1 MRRSTIRFIAV
12 SLLVVPLVSTCT
24 QPQGMI
30 ASAREHV
37 QAGAEDELVSFL
49 IDGKGPPSS
58 PLPPGERE

>member
-24 QPQGMI
+24 QPQGMT

-37 QAGAEDELVSFL
+37 QAGAEDRLVSFL
-49 IDGKGPPSS
+49 IDGDGGPGS
-58 PLPPGERE
+58 PLP